1 MRDHS
6 SHLQHCNYIE
16 REGAAL
22 SEREHFSKVYGVNRC
37 SILTSLPHFDVTK
50 QLPQDIMHILFEGVF
65 IYHTSWLLEN
75 VPLSLS
81 AINEGI
87 TSFPYAYF
95 QVKPNRLS
103 STDVKGSQTGD
114 LIPIF
119 NFCKLCK

>member
-1 MRDHS
+1 M
-6 SHLQHCNYIE
+6 
-16 REGAAL
+16 
-22 SEREHFSKVYGVNRC
+22 YGVNRC
-37 SILTSLPHFDVTK
+37 SILTSLPHIDVTK

-65 IYHTSWLLEN
+65 IYHTSLLLEN

-95 QVKPNRLS
+95 QDKPNRLS
-103 STDVKGSQTGD
+103 STDVKGSQAGD

-119 NFCKLCK
+119 NFCKL